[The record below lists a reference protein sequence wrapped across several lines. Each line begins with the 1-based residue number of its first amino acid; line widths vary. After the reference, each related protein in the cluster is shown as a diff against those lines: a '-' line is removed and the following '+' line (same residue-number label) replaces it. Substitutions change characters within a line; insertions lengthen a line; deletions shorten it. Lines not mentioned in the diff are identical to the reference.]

1 MSDCDG
7 KCDRLSCNQ
16 RWERAWECHRCAIQ
30 VYFQRIMRRHLFEH
44 MGPYLLHRASLRQRP
59 GQTSNGLMLCY
70 ITLLL
75 IYVLFKI
82 GIFQCITKSLCKMCW
97 AAFKGYWCALFH
109 VARFLC
115 YKIKNTK
122 RVSRKHRNIHH
133 VSDLEKGHKSSS
145 SSDSDYAHTYRHQT
159 INRKRKSF
167 QRELNVRQKRRN
179 SHRHIRLRKADVSFR
194 GKDRSRRR
202 SMRRRT
208 KRLQVRNLEIGR
220 TKETSIKRRRL

>member
-1 MSDCDG
+1 MGNAIGSAATSVGSALGNVIAAPFKSIFKGSCEGICSSTWDLICFIEHLCVNDLA
-7 KCDRLSCNQ
+7 RL
-16 RWERAWECHRCAIQ
+16 
-30 VYFQRIMRRHLFEH
+30 
-44 MGPYLLHRASLRQRP
+44 
-59 GQTSNGLMLCY
+59 LMVLCLCY

-109 VARFLC
+109 IARFLC

-133 VSDLEKGHKSSS
+133 VSDLEKGHESSS
-145 SSDSDYAHTYRHQT
+145 SSDSDYAHTYRDQT

>member
-1 MSDCDG
+1 MGNAIGSATTSVGSALGNVIAAPFKSIFKGSCEGICSSTWDLICFIEHLCVNDLA
-7 KCDRLSCNQ
+7 RL
-16 RWERAWECHRCAIQ
+16 
-30 VYFQRIMRRHLFEH
+30 
-44 MGPYLLHRASLRQRP
+44 
-59 GQTSNGLMLCY
+59 LMVLCLCY

-97 AAFKGYWCALFH
+97 AACKAYCCALFH
-109 VARFLC
+109 IARFLC
-115 YKIKNTK
+115 HKIKNTK
-122 RVSRKHRNIHH
+122 LVSRKHRNIHH

-145 SSDSDYAHTYRHQT
+145 SSDSDYAHTYRQQT

-167 QRELNVRQKRRN
+167 QRELNVRQKRLN
-179 SHRHIRLRKADVSFR
+179 SHRYVRSRKADVSFR
-194 GKDRSRRR
+194 GKDRARR
-202 SMRRRT
+202 SLVRRT

>member
-1 MSDCDG
+1 MGNAIGSAATSVGSALGNVIAAPFKSIFKGSCEGICSSTWDLICFIEHLCVNDLA
-7 KCDRLSCNQ
+7 RL
-16 RWERAWECHRCAIQ
+16 
-30 VYFQRIMRRHLFEH
+30 
-44 MGPYLLHRASLRQRP
+44 
-59 GQTSNGLMLCY
+59 LMVLCLCY

-194 GKDRSRRR
+194 GKDRARRR
-202 SMRRRT
+202 SMGRRT

>member
-1 MSDCDG
+1 MFFCCRGICSSTWDLICFIEHLCVNDLA
-7 KCDRLSCNQ
+7 RL
-16 RWERAWECHRCAIQ
+16 
-30 VYFQRIMRRHLFEH
+30 
-44 MGPYLLHRASLRQRP
+44 
-59 GQTSNGLMLCY
+59 LMVLCLCY

-97 AAFKGYWCALFH
+97 AACKAYCCALFH
-109 VARFLC
+109 IARFLC
-115 YKIKNTK
+115 HKIKNTK

-145 SSDSDYAHTYRHQT
+145 SSSSDSDYAHTYRQQT

-167 QRELNVRQKRRN
+167 QRELNVRKKRLN
-179 SHRHIRLRKADVSFR
+179 SHRYVRSRKADVSFR
-194 GKDRSRRR
+194 GKDRARR
-202 SMRRRT
+202 SLVRRT

>member
-1 MSDCDG
+1 MGNAIGSAATSVGSALGNVIAAPFKSIFKGSCEGICSSTWDLICFIEHLCVNDLA
-7 KCDRLSCNQ
+7 RL
-16 RWERAWECHRCAIQ
+16 
-30 VYFQRIMRRHLFEH
+30 
-44 MGPYLLHRASLRQRP
+44 
-59 GQTSNGLMLCY
+59 LMVLCLCY

-133 VSDLEKGHKSSS
+133 VSNLEKGHKSSS